1 VKAGILSSIVDLPC
15 GCPAT
20 ELFSNRMDEIFSE
33 PLTYLGITNTENMS
47 STEDVESTTAL
58 LETITELDVTSTK
71 LLLNEDEDIENIN
84 DLIDNANNLDSLS
97 LNGTDNMTL
106 PLRIIIPS
114 EHVHFD
120 DKSENYYKYEHI
132 ILKSD
137 DNNYHEHF
145 NDVETLLGIDNKR
158 LGNFTG
164 KIFVG
169 NNSISDIKS
178 MSGEKILVNRFG
190 YFYKLS
196 KERGEKTFEITPLE
210 FDVIKDPPYTQIYG
224 VKQHYQQLNKWLNYV
239 V

>member
-1 VKAGILSSIVDLPC
+1 MTYQLGTTNNLSDP
-15 GCPAT
+15 
-20 ELFSNRMDEIFSE
+20 DEI
-33 PLTYLGITNTENMS
+33 
-47 STEDVESTTAL
+47 ESTTTAI
-58 LETITELDVTSTK
+58 ETITELDEISTK
-71 LLLNEDEDIENIN
+71 LLLNDEEDIENIN
-84 DLIDNANNLDSLS
+84 DLIDNANNLNPLS
-97 LNGTDNMTL
+97 SNSSTTENVTTL

-120 DKSENYYKYEHI
+120 DKSQNYYKYEHI
-132 ILKSD
+132 ILRSD

-145 NDVETLLGIDNKR
+145 NDVETLLDIDSER

-178 MSGEKILVNRFG
+178 LSSEKILVNRFG
-190 YFYKLS
+190 YFFKLA

-210 FDVIKDPPYTQIYG
+210 FDVIKVPPYTQIYG